1 MRRLGLELCGI
12 AVAALL
18 IAGCN
23 GSSSLAGSDT
33 SGSTTTTESAAGLWS
48 GTDSAS
54 GLTMVAVIN
63 STGQA
68 DFIRS
73 DGTQFVGTV
82 QVSGDSIASTLGVY
96 VTFGNAFGDNSTHGL
111 GTLSGTV
118 TSSGTMSA
126 NVAYTTDGGTAV
138 SGVWSLSY
146 ATLSTTVSSLSAI
159 SANYTDGTTGAV
171 VSISG
176 TGQMTSQDSN
186 TGCVLNGT
194 VSTTTGGVDA
204 YLVAYNYESCGGT
217 SAVLNGVPFTGLAV
231 LNPDVSPAQVIIGVS
246 GQSTQQSTTVY
257 YGIVSYLNAT

>member
-23 GSSSLAGSDT
+23 GSSSLAGSD
-33 SGSTTTTESAAGLWS
+33 STTPPVTASAAGLWS
-48 GTDSAS
+48 GTDSAT
-54 GLTMVAVIN
+54 GDTIVAVIN

-82 QVSGDSIASTLGVY
+82 QVSGNAIASSLGVY
-96 VTFGNAFGDNSTHGL
+96 VDFGDQFGDGSTHGL

-118 TSSGTMSA
+118 TSGGTLTA
-126 NVAYTTDGGTAV
+126 NVAYTTDSGTAV
-138 SGVWSLSY
+138 SSVWSLSY
-146 ATLSTTVSSLSAI
+146 DALSTTVSSLSAI
-159 SANYTDGTTGAV
+159 SGNYTDGTTGAV

-176 TGQMTSQDSN
+176 TGQMTSQDST

-194 VSTTTGGVDA
+194 IAATTGGVDA
-204 YLVAYNYESCGGT
+204 YLVNYDYESCGGT
-217 SAVLNGVPFTGLAV
+217 SAVLNGVAFSGLAV
-231 LNPDVSPAQVIIGVS
+231 FDPNVSPVQVIIGAT
-246 GQSTQQSTTVY
+246 GQSTSVY
-257 YGIVSYLNAT
+257 YGIVSYLNGS

>member
-1 MRRLGLELCGI
+1 MRRLRVELCGI
-12 AVAALL
+12 AVATLL

-23 GSSSLAGSDT
+23 GGSSLSGSDS
-33 SGSTTTTESAAGLWS
+33 SGTTTTQSAAGLWS

-82 QVSGDSIASTLGVY
+82 QVSGGNIASSLGVY
-96 VTFGNAFGDNSTHGL
+96 VDFGSDFADGSTHGL

-118 TSSGTMSA
+118 TSGGTLTG
-126 NVAYTTDGGTAV
+126 NVSYTTDAGTAV
-138 SGVWSLSY
+138 SSVWSLTY
-146 ATLSTTVSSLSAI
+146 DTLSTTAASLSSI
-159 SANYTDGTTGAV
+159 SGSYTDGTTGAA

-176 TGQMTSQDSN
+176 AGQMTSQDSN

-194 VSTTTGGVDA
+194 ISATTGGVDA
-204 YLVAYNYESCGGT
+204 YLVTYTYESCGGT
-217 SAVLNGVPFTGLAV
+217 AAVLNGVAFSGLAV
-231 LNPDVSPAQVIIGVS
+231 YDPNVSPAQLIIGVS
-246 GQSTQQSTTVY
+246 GQSSSAY
-257 YGIVSYLNAT
+257 YGIVSYLNVS